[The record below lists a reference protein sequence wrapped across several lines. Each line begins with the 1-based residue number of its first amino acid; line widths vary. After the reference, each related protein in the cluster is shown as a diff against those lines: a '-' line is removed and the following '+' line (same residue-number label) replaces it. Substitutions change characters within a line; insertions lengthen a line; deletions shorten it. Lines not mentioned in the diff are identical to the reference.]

1 MFPKKGKGF
10 PGTGGTRGEHDY
22 AASIA
27 TALRGELGDS
37 HQAIKTVMRW
47 TGATDR
53 TAKNWVT
60 GIRGPTGE
68 HLISLARHSDAV
80 FEVIIRAAGRG
91 TLLLAFGVIDAR
103 EKTAGAPESPHQP
116 RADAPAPPQTP
127 KKKHMY
133 EKKKVNLFT
142 NKQPP

>member
-10 PGTGGTRGEHDY
+10 PGSGGTRGKLDY

-27 TALRGELGDS
+27 TALRGELGDP

-80 FEVIIRAAGRG
+80 FEVIIRAAGRES
-91 TLLLAFGVIDAR
+91 LLLALQLIDAR
-103 EKTAGAPESPHQP
+103 EKLAAALEILDQLV
-116 RADAPAPPQTP
+116 ADAPTRPEPP
-127 KKKHMY
+127 KS
-133 EKKKVNLFT
+133 
-142 NKQPP
+142 

>member
-10 PGTGGTRGEHDY
+10 PGTGGSGGSGLDY

-27 TALRGELGDS
+27 TALRGELGGS

-60 GIRGPTGE
+60 GTRGPTGE
-68 HLISLARHSDAV
+68 HLISLARHSNAV
-80 FEVIIRAAGRG
+80 FEVVIRATGRES
-91 TLLLAFGVIDAR
+91 LLVALQLVDAR
-103 EKTAGAPESPHQP
+103 EKLAAALASLDQLVAHAPTALE
-116 RADAPAPPQTP
+116 PP
-127 KKKHMY
+127 KS
-133 EKKKVNLFT
+133 
-142 NKQPP
+142 

>member
-10 PGTGGTRGEHDY
+10 PSGGGTGESRLSY

-27 TALRGELGDS
+27 MALRGELGES

-53 TAKNWVT
+53 TAKNWMT
-60 GIRGPTGE
+60 GMRGPTGE

-80 FEVIIRAAGRG
+80 FEILIRAAGRES
-91 TLLLAFGVIDAR
+91 LLVAVQLIDAR
-103 EKTAGAPESPHQP
+103 EKLAAVLETIDELMAKAPTRPE
-116 RADAPAPPQTP
+116 PP
-127 KKKHMY
+127 KS
-133 EKKKVNLFT
+133 
-142 NKQPP
+142 

>member
-10 PGTGGTRGEHDY
+10 PGTGGTRGELDY

-80 FEVIIRAAGRG
+80 FEVIIRAAGRES
-91 TLLLAFGVIDAR
+91 LLIALQLIDAR
-103 EKTAGAPESPHQP
+103 EKLAAALEILDQLV
-116 RADAPAPPQTP
+116 ADAPTRSEPP
-127 KKKHMY
+127 KS
-133 EKKKVNLFT
+133 
-142 NKQPP
+142 

>member
-10 PGTGGTRGEHDY
+10 PGTGGTRGKLDY

-27 TALRGELGDS
+27 TALRAELGDS

-80 FEVIIRAAGRG
+80 FEVIIRAAGRES
-91 TLLLAFGVIDAR
+91 LLIALQLIDAR
-103 EKTAGAPESPHQP
+103 EKLAAALAILDQVVT
-116 RADAPAPPQTP
+116 DAPAQPEPPKSQLG
-127 KKKHMY
+127 Y
-133 EKKKVNLFT
+133 
-142 NKQPP
+142 

>member
-10 PGTGGTRGEHDY
+10 PGTGGTRGELDY

-80 FEVIIRAAGRG
+80 FEVIIRAAGR
-91 TLLLAFGVIDAR
+91 
-103 EKTAGAPESPHQP
+103 ES
-116 RADAPAPPQTP
+116 AN
-127 KKKHMY
+127 
-133 EKKKVNLFT
+133 E
-142 NKQPP
+142 

>member
-10 PGTGGTRGEHDY
+10 PGTLDY

-80 FEVIIRAAGRG
+80 FEVIIRAAGRES
-91 TLLLAFGVIDAR
+91 LLIALQLIDAR
-103 EKTAGAPESPHQP
+103 EKLAAALEILDQLV
-116 RADAPAPPQTP
+116 ADAPTRPEPP
-127 KKKHMY
+127 KS
-133 EKKKVNLFT
+133 
-142 NKQPP
+142 

>member
-10 PGTGGTRGEHDY
+10 PGTGGTRGELDY
-22 AASIA
+22 AASVA

-37 HQAIKTVMRW
+37 HRAIKTVMRW

-68 HLISLARHSDAV
+68 HLIALARHSDAV
-80 FEVIIRAAGRG
+80 FEIFIRAAGRES
-91 TLLLAFGVIDAR
+91 LLVAVQLIDAR
-103 EKTAGAPESPHQP
+103 EKLAAALETIDELVAKAP
-116 RADAPAPPQTP
+116 TP
-127 KKKHMY
+127 LAQSKS
-133 EKKKVNLFT
+133 
-142 NKQPP
+142 

>member
-10 PGTGGTRGEHDY
+10 PGTGGTGGELDY

-80 FEVIIRAAGRG
+80 FEVIIRAAGRES
-91 TLLLAFGVIDAR
+91 LLIALQLIDAR
-103 EKTAGAPESPHQP
+103 EKLAAALEILDQLV
-116 RADAPAPPQTP
+116 ADAPTRPEPP
-127 KKKHMY
+127 KS
-133 EKKKVNLFT
+133 
-142 NKQPP
+142 

>member
-10 PGTGGTRGEHDY
+10 PSTGGTRGELDY

-80 FEVIIRAAGRG
+80 FEVIIRAAGRES
-91 TLLLAFGVIDAR
+91 LLIALQLIDAR
-103 EKTAGAPESPHQP
+103 EKLAAALEILDQLV
-116 RADAPAPPQTP
+116 ADAPTRPEPP
-127 KKKHMY
+127 KS
-133 EKKKVNLFT
+133 
-142 NKQPP
+142 

>member
-1 MFPKKGKGF
+1 MFPKKGKAF
-10 PGTGGTRGEHDY
+10 PGTGGTRGKLDY

-80 FEVIIRAAGRG
+80 FEVIIRAAGRES
-91 TLLLAFGVIDAR
+91 LLIALQLIDAR
-103 EKTAGAPESPHQP
+103 EKLAAALEILDQLV
-116 RADAPAPPQTP
+116 ADAPTRPEPP
-127 KKKHMY
+127 KS
-133 EKKKVNLFT
+133 
-142 NKQPP
+142 

>member
-10 PGTGGTRGEHDY
+10 PSADVTGEPRLSY

-27 TALRGELGDS
+27 MALRSELGDS
-37 HQAIKTVMRW
+37 HRAIKAVMRW

-60 GIRGPTGE
+60 GTRGPTGE

-80 FEVIIRAAGRG
+80 FKIFIRAAGRES
-91 TLLLAFGVIDAR
+91 LLVAVKLIDAR
-103 EKTAGAPESPHQP
+103 EKLAAALETIDELVAK
-116 RADAPAPPQTP
+116 APAPLDPS
-127 KKKHMY
+127 KS
-133 EKKKVNLFT
+133 
-142 NKQPP
+142 

>member
-10 PGTGGTRGEHDY
+10 PGTGGKRGFELDY

-68 HLISLARHSDAV
+68 HLISLARHSDAI
-80 FEVIIRAAGRG
+80 FEVIIRAAGRESLLV
-91 TLLLAFGVIDAR
+91 TLQLIDAR
-103 EKTAGAPESPHQP
+103 EKRAAALETLDQLVAHAPTRPE
-116 RADAPAPPQTP
+116 PP
-127 KKKHMY
+127 KS
-133 EKKKVNLFT
+133 
-142 NKQPP
+142 

>member
-80 FEVIIRAAGRG
+80 FEVIIRAAGRES
-91 TLLLAFGVIDAR
+91 LLIALQLIDAR
-103 EKTAGAPESPHQP
+103 EKLAAALEILDQLV
-116 RADAPAPPQTP
+116 ADAPTRPEPP
-127 KKKHMY
+127 KS
-133 EKKKVNLFT
+133 
-142 NKQPP
+142 

>member
-10 PGTGGTRGEHDY
+10 PGTGGTRGELDY

-80 FEVIIRAAGRG
+80 FEVIIRAAGRESLLIA
-91 TLLLAFGVIDAR
+91 LLLIDAR
-103 EKTAGAPESPHQP
+103 EKLAAALEILDQLV
-116 RADAPAPPQTP
+116 ADAPTRPEPP
-127 KKKHMY
+127 KS
-133 EKKKVNLFT
+133 
-142 NKQPP
+142 

>member
-10 PGTGGTRGEHDY
+10 PGTGGTRGELDY
-22 AASIA
+22 AASLA

-80 FEVIIRAAGRG
+80 FEVIIRAAGRES
-91 TLLLAFGVIDAR
+91 LLVALQLIDAR
-103 EKTAGAPESPHQP
+103 EKLAAALKTLDQLLAHAPTRPDDE
-116 RADAPAPPQTP
+116 
-127 KKKHMY
+127 
-133 EKKKVNLFT
+133 
-142 NKQPP
+142 

>member
-10 PGTGGTRGEHDY
+10 PGPGGTRGELDY

-80 FEVIIRAAGRG
+80 FEVIIRAAGRES
-91 TLLLAFGVIDAR
+91 LLIALQLIDAR
-103 EKTAGAPESPHQP
+103 EKLAAALEILDQLV
-116 RADAPAPPQTP
+116 ADAPTRPEPP
-127 KKKHMY
+127 KS
-133 EKKKVNLFT
+133 
-142 NKQPP
+142 

>member
-10 PGTGGTRGEHDY
+10 PGTGGTRGELDY

-80 FEVIIRAAGRG
+80 FEVIIRAAGRES
-91 TLLLAFGVIDAR
+91 LLIALQLIDAR
-103 EKTAGAPESPHQP
+103 EKLAAAQEILDQLV
-116 RADAPAPPQTP
+116 ADAPTRPERP
-127 KKKHMY
+127 KS
-133 EKKKVNLFT
+133 
-142 NKQPP
+142 

>member
-1 MFPKKGKGF
+1 GGGGRGVAKRGKGF
-10 PGTGGTRGEHDY
+10 ACAGGTRAELEY
-22 AASIA
+22 AASIG

-80 FEVIIRAAGRG
+80 FEVIIRAAGRE
-91 TLLLAFGVIDAR
+91 TLLIALQLIDAR
-103 EKTAGAPESPHQP
+103 EKIVAAIEILDQLVAEAPTRPE
-116 RADAPAPPQTP
+116 PP
-127 KKKHMY
+127 KS
-133 EKKKVNLFT
+133 
-142 NKQPP
+142 

>member
-10 PGTGGTRGEHDY
+10 PGTGGTRGELDY

-80 FEVIIRAAGRG
+80 FEVIIRAAGRES
-91 TLLLAFGVIDAR
+91 LLIALQLIDAR
-103 EKTAGAPESPHQP
+103 EKLAAALEILDQLV
-116 RADAPAPPQTP
+116 ADAPTRPEPP
-127 KKKHMY
+127 KS
-133 EKKKVNLFT
+133 
-142 NKQPP
+142 

>member
-10 PGTGGTRGEHDY
+10 PGTGGTRGELDY

-80 FEVIIRAAGRG
+80 FEVIIRAAGRES
-91 TLLLAFGVIDAR
+91 LLIALQLIDAR
-103 EKTAGAPESPHQP
+103 EKPAVALEILDQLV
-116 RADAPAPPQTP
+116 ADAPTRPEPP
-127 KKKHMY
+127 KS
-133 EKKKVNLFT
+133 
-142 NKQPP
+142 

>member
-10 PGTGGTRGEHDY
+10 PGTGGTRGELDY

-80 FEVIIRAAGRG
+80 FEVIIRAAGRES
-91 TLLLAFGVIDAR
+91 LLIALQLIDAR
-103 EKTAGAPESPHQP
+103 EKLAAALETLDQLV
-116 RADAPAPPQTP
+116 ADAPTRPEPP
-127 KKKHMY
+127 KS
-133 EKKKVNLFT
+133 
-142 NKQPP
+142 

>member
-10 PGTGGTRGEHDY
+10 PGTGGTRGELDY

-80 FEVIIRAAGRG
+80 FEVIIRAAGRES
-91 TLLLAFGVIDAR
+91 LLIALQLIDAR
-103 EKTAGAPESPHQP
+103 EKLAAALEILDQLV
-116 RADAPAPPQTP
+116 ADAPPRAEPP
-127 KKKHMY
+127 KS
-133 EKKKVNLFT
+133 
-142 NKQPP
+142 

>member
-10 PGTGGTRGEHDY
+10 PGPGGTRAELDY

-68 HLISLARHSDAV
+68 HLIIIGTTLGCGFRSYNPSGGSRIAADSIAVNQRTREARGSTGDPRSA
-80 FEVIIRAAGRG
+80 RGR
-91 TLLLAFGVIDAR
+91 
-103 EKTAGAPESPHQP
+103 
-116 RADAPAPPQTP
+116 RADSTRTTEIVAWVITR
-127 KKKHMY
+127 
-133 EKKKVNLFT
+133 
-142 NKQPP
+142 

>member
-10 PGTGGTRGEHDY
+10 PGSGGTRGKLDY

-80 FEVIIRAAGRG
+80 FEVIIRAAGRES
-91 TLLLAFGVIDAR
+91 LLLALQLIDAR
-103 EKTAGAPESPHQP
+103 EKLAAALEILDQLV
-116 RADAPAPPQTP
+116 ADAPTRPEPP
-127 KKKHMY
+127 KS
-133 EKKKVNLFT
+133 
-142 NKQPP
+142 

>member
-10 PGTGGTRGEHDY
+10 PGTGGTRGELDY

-47 TGATDR
+47 TGETDR
-53 TAKNWVT
+53 TTKNWVT

-80 FEVIIRAAGRG
+80 FEVIIRAAGRES
-91 TLLLAFGVIDAR
+91 LLIALQLIDAR
-103 EKTAGAPESPHQP
+103 EKLAAALEILDQLV
-116 RADAPAPPQTP
+116 ADAPTRSEPP
-127 KKKHMY
+127 KS
-133 EKKKVNLFT
+133 
-142 NKQPP
+142 

>member
-10 PGTGGTRGEHDY
+10 PGTGGTRGKLDY

-80 FEVIIRAAGRG
+80 FEVIIRAAGRES
-91 TLLLAFGVIDAR
+91 LLIALQLIDAR
-103 EKTAGAPESPHQP
+103 EKLAAALEILDQLV
-116 RADAPAPPQTP
+116 ADAPTRPEPP
-127 KKKHMY
+127 KS
-133 EKKKVNLFT
+133 
-142 NKQPP
+142 

>member
-10 PGTGGTRGEHDY
+10 PGTGGTRGELDY

-80 FEVIIRAAGRG
+80 FEVIIRAAGRES
-91 TLLLAFGVIDAR
+91 LLIALQLNDAR
-103 EKTAGAPESPHQP
+103 EKLAAALEILDQLV
-116 RADAPAPPQTP
+116 ADAPTRPEPP
-127 KKKHMY
+127 KS
-133 EKKKVNLFT
+133 
-142 NKQPP
+142 

>member
-10 PGTGGTRGEHDY
+10 PGTGGTRGELDY

-80 FEVIIRAAGRG
+80 FEVIIRAAGRES
-91 TLLLAFGVIDAR
+91 LLIALQLIDAR
-103 EKTAGAPESPHQP
+103 EKLAAALEILDQLV
-116 RADAPAPPQTP
+116 ADAPIRPEPP
-127 KKKHMY
+127 KS
-133 EKKKVNLFT
+133 
-142 NKQPP
+142 

>member
-10 PGTGGTRGEHDY
+10 PGPGGTRAELDY

-80 FEVIIRAAGRG
+80 FEVIIRAAGRES
-91 TLLLAFGVIDAR
+91 LLIALRLIDAR
-103 EKTAGAPESPHQP
+103 EKLVAALEILDQLVAEAPTRPE
-116 RADAPAPPQTP
+116 PP
-127 KKKHMY
+127 KS
-133 EKKKVNLFT
+133 
-142 NKQPP
+142 

>member
-10 PGTGGTRGEHDY
+10 PGTGGTRGELDY

-80 FEVIIRAAGRG
+80 FEVIIRAAGRES
-91 TLLLAFGVIDAR
+91 LLLALQLIDAR
-103 EKTAGAPESPHQP
+103 EKLAAALEILDQLV
-116 RADAPAPPQTP
+116 ADAPTRPEPP
-127 KKKHMY
+127 KS
-133 EKKKVNLFT
+133 
-142 NKQPP
+142 

>member
-10 PGTGGTRGEHDY
+10 PGPGGTRAELDY

-80 FEVIIRAAGRG
+80 FEVIIRAAGRES
-91 TLLLAFGVIDAR
+91 LLIALQLINAR
-103 EKTAGAPESPHQP
+103 EKLAAALEILDQLV
-116 RADAPAPPQTP
+116 ADAPTRPEPP
-127 KKKHMY
+127 KS
-133 EKKKVNLFT
+133 
-142 NKQPP
+142 

>member
-10 PGTGGTRGEHDY
+10 PGADGSGGSEVGY

-27 TALRGELGDS
+27 RALRGELGDS

-60 GIRGPTGE
+60 GTRGPTGE
-68 HLISLARHSDAV
+68 HLISLARHSDSV
-80 FEVIIRAAGRG
+80 FEVMVRATGRES
-91 TLLLAFGVIDAR
+91 LLLALQLVEAR
-103 EKTAGAPESPHQP
+103 EKVAAVLETIDQLVAKAPTLPYTTKS
-116 RADAPAPPQTP
+116 
-127 KKKHMY
+127 
-133 EKKKVNLFT
+133 
-142 NKQPP
+142 